1 MRPVRVTLSAVGVS
15 TPIILDTYRN
25 PFNVGIGVTVSGGS
39 TLSFTAQV
47 TYDDVFSNTFNPS
60 TAQWFAVSGLNA
72 QGASANGL
80 VSSPVTAIR
89 LSVADPLPSGSFSG
103 SATMTVIQAGM
114 PGS

>member
-1 MRPVRVTLSAVGVS
+1 MRPIRVTLTAAGVS
-15 TPIILDTYRN
+15 APIILDTYRN
-25 PFNVGIGVTVSGGS
+25 PFNVGIGVTASAGANL
-39 TLSFTAQV
+39 TFTVQF

-72 QGASANGL
+72 QVASANGL
-80 VSSPVTAIR
+80 VSSPVTAMR
-89 LSVADPLPSGSFSG
+89 LSVANPATGDYTG